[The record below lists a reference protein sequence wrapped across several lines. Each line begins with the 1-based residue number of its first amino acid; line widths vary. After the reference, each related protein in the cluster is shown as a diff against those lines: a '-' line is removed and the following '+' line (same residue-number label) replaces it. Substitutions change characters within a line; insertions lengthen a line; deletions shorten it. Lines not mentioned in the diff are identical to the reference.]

1 MNPPRIA
8 LVTGAGGILGPSIC
22 QALRQKGWLVAA
34 TDSTAENLDRARVL
48 CGGIFWDHDVAGNIA
63 SEDFCKALV
72 SDVGKRVGDIG
83 LLVNNAAIPG
93 RGSLDEITEEAA
105 LSIFRVNVLAPLWL
119 TRACRGSLLRR
130 RGSVINI
137 SSAQTQAFCEKTHLY
152 VASKAALEQLTRSMA
167 SEFLGRGV
175 RVNAIR
181 VGRVPGAAFLR
192 KWTDTLPPEAARE
205 LIERVMPVHLENARE
220 SMGPDAIGSPDG
232 IASIVAFLASE
243 DSRFIN
249 GEILTAD
256 GGFLATS
263 RDWEGQQLP
272 GSNRANEAAEAWV
285 AEWRKS

>member
-1 MNPPRIA
+1 M
-8 LVTGAGGILGPSIC
+8 
-22 QALRQKGWLVAA
+22 AA

-48 CGGIFWDHDVAGNIA
+48 CGGIFWDHDMAGDIA

-72 SDVGKRVGDIG
+72 FDVGKRVGDIG

-152 VASKAALEQLTRSMA
+152 VASKAALEQLTRYMA
-167 SEFLGRGV
+167 SEFLGSGV

-205 LIERVMPVHLENARE
+205 LIEKVMFVGQEVPVATNQSHVTPLFPQGIGCAVRFGQPEREARSKNVFRFGSENPRKPVDGDQAPVPPEE
-220 SMGPDAIGSPDG
+220 SLMRKAGKWGTGTGALVFPIGRPVA
-232 IASIVAFLASE
+232 ASRII
-243 DSRFIN
+243 RFSSIKR
-249 GEILTAD
+249 L
-256 GGFLATS
+256 
-263 RDWEGQQLP
+263 
-272 GSNRANEAAEAWV
+272 
-285 AEWRKS
+285 

>member
-22 QALRQKGWLVAA
+22 QALRQQGWLVAA
-34 TDSTAENLDRARVL
+34 TDSAAENLDRAKVL
-48 CGGIFWDHDVAGNIA
+48 CGGIFWDHDVIGDIA
-63 SEDFCKALV
+63 TEDCCRALV
-72 SDVGKRVGDIG
+72 SDVAERLGDIA
-83 LLVNNAAIPG
+83 LLVNNAASPG

-119 TRACRGSLLRR
+119 TRACRGSLLQR

-137 SSAQTQAFCEKTHLY
+137 SSAETQAFSEKNHLY

-167 SEFLGRGV
+167 SEFLGSGV

-192 KWTDTLPPEAARE
+192 QWTDTLPPEAARE
-205 LIERVMPVHLENARE
+205 LIEKVMPIHLEIARE
-220 SMGPDAIGSPDG
+220 SIGPDSVGSPDG

-243 DSRFIN
+243 DARFIN

-256 GGFLATS
+256 GGFLAMS
-263 RDWEGQQLP
+263 RDWVGQHLP
-272 GSNRANEAAEAWV
+272 GFNRANEAAEAWV
-285 AEWRKS
+285 AAWRKS